1 MSSPH
6 DLNVTVRRLGAT
18 IGVLMLVGLIAG
30 AALAF
35 AGSQGDQGGPA
46 YALVNPNN
54 GSPQLIAAHT
64 SGFTGVNQ
72 GAFGPGD
79 YCLTAASWV
88 NLGHTAA
95 VASQEAFYSGEVGFV
110 LVRYQP
116 DNPDCNPNQLEVK
129 TFNSNVTGLTTGI
142 AFTVNVP

>member
-1 MSSPH
+1 MIRTVCVAHEGFVPGGKRRTGMSFPR
-6 DLNVTVRRLGAT
+6 DLSMRVGRLGAT
-18 IGVLMLVGLIAG
+18 LGVLALVGLIAG

-54 GSPQLIAAHT
+54 GSPQLVAGHT
-64 SGFTGVNQ
+64 SGFTGVSQ
-72 GAFGPGD
+72 GANGPGD

-88 NLGHTAA
+88 DLAHTAA
-95 VASQEAFYSGEVGFV
+95 VATQEASYSTIGGFV

-116 DNPDCNPNQLEVK
+116 
-129 TFNSNVTGLTTGI
+129 
-142 AFTVNVP
+142 